1 MEGETDNVMFQE
13 KQLVEEYN
21 TKYVVWQEKLKILE
35 ENPKRQKDLLQCRKY
50 FETMFPT
57 IKRKLEQEERF
68 NRYRKR
74 KEAAKSDFFLSELFI
89 S

>member
-1 MEGETDNVMFQE
+1 MEGETDDVMFQE

-68 NRYRKR
+68 NRYRT
-74 KEAAKSDFFLSELFI
+74 I
-89 S
+89 

>member
-1 MEGETDNVMFQE
+1 MA
-13 KQLVEEYN
+13 EEYD

-57 IKRKLEQEERF
+57 IKRKLEQEDRF
-68 NRYRKR
+68 NRYKWDVLLCV
-74 KEAAKSDFFLSELFI
+74 AWL
-89 S
+89 

>member
-1 MEGETDNVMFQE
+1 LEGETDNVMFQE